1 MLLSYSCQMNLTAKE
16 MEEVERENGDIET
29 WGWEEGFGWVWRS
42 TDHGPAGGGG
52 DHDGN
57 IDGADHDGDGDHD

>member
-1 MLLSYSCQMNLTAKE
+1 